1 MKRVKFKNIIVLIAL
16 IFLLVVIGLI
26 VFKIITKPKTNNTK
40 KENKKTVEKVDNKK
54 YSAPEI
60 KLLGREED
68 TRVVNG
74 VYEEYGAVATDEYDG
89 DLTKQIKIDNKIDI
103 TKAGDYKVI
112 YSVTNS
118 KKKTSK
124 VERTVHVIDVTEPD
138 TDGIAVLMFH
148 YFYDD
153 TAGEDGPDSNYYE
166 KSSFEQDLKYLK
178 DNNFYFPNFKEIRKY
193 VDGTLTLPQKSLVI
207 TMDDGHADNYTIA
220 YPLAV
225 QYQVPITMFIVTSWT
240 NPKDELQTQMY
251 NTGYVYFMSHT
262 HEMHEGGCSGE
273 QHGARILCI
282 DHATGVQDLKT
293 SAEILGNADA
303 LAYPTG
309 DNNAH
314 SRAIVEEA
322 GFALAFTVEYGKVT
336 VGADPLTLPR
346 VRINQGYS
354 LDYFASIL
362 Q

>member
-1 MKRVKFKNIIVLIAL
+1 MKRIKVKNIIAL
-16 IFLLVVIGLI
+16 IGIILLLGVIGFLGY
-26 VFKIITKPKTNNTK
+26 KIISKPNSEPK
-40 KENKKTVEKVDNKK
+40 KDTKKTVLKEDNKK
-54 YSAPEI
+54 YSSPEI
-60 KLLGREED
+60 KLLGREEE

-74 VYEEYGAVATDEYDG
+74 IYEEYGAVATDEYDG
-89 DLTKQIKIDNKIDI
+89 DLTDKIKIDNKIDI
-103 TKAGDYKVI
+103 TKAGDYKVV

-124 VERTVHVIDVTEPD
+124 VERTVHVINVDDPD

-148 YFYDD
+148 YFFDD
-153 TAGEDGPDSNYYE
+153 TIGESGPDSNYYE
-166 KSSFEQDLKYLK
+166 KSLFEQDLKYLSE
-178 DNNFYFPNFKEIRKY
+178 NNYYFPTFKELRKY
-193 VDGTLTLPQKSLVI
+193 VDGELKLPQKSVII
-207 TMDDGHADNYTIA
+207 TMDDGHVDNYTIA

-225 QYQVPITMFIVTSWT
+225 QYKVPITMFVVTSWT
-240 NPKDELQTQMY
+240 NPNDDLQKDMR
-251 NTGYVYFMSHT
+251 NTGYVYMMSHT

-282 DHATGVQDLKT
+282 DHAAGVQDLKT
-293 SAEILGNADA
+293 AAEMTGNSDA

-322 GFALAFTVEYGKVT
+322 GISLAFTVEYGKVR

-346 VRINQGYS
+346 VRINQGNS
-354 LDYFASIL
+354 LDYFVSAI

>member
-1 MKRVKFKNIIVLIAL
+1 MKRIKVKNIIALIGI
-16 IFLLVVIGLI
+16 IFLLGVIIFIGYKI
-26 VFKIITKPKTNNTK
+26 VTKPKNEPKKDTK
-40 KENKKTVEKVDNKK
+40 KTILKEDKK
-54 YSAPEI
+54 YSSPEI
-60 KLLGREED
+60 KLLGREEE

-89 DLTKQIKIDNKIDI
+89 DLTEKIKVDNKIDI
-103 TKAGDYKVI
+103 TKAGDYKVV

-124 VERTVHVIDVTEPD
+124 VERTVHVVNVTEPD

-148 YFYDD
+148 YFFDD
-153 TAGEDGPDSNYYE
+153 TAGEEGPDSNYYE
-166 KSSFEQDLKYLK
+166 KSLFEQDLKYLSE
-178 DNNFYFPNFKEIRKY
+178 NGYYFPNFKEIRKY
-193 VDGTLTLPQKSLVI
+193 VDGSLTLPQKSVVI

-225 QYQVPITMFIVTSWT
+225 QYKVPITMFIVTSWT

-282 DHATGVQDLKT
+282 DHAAGVQDLKT
-293 SAEILGNADA
+293 SAEILGNSDA

-322 GFALAFTVEYGKVT
+322 GISLAFTVEYGKVT

-346 VRINQGYS
+346 VRVNQGYS
-354 LDYFASIL
+354 LDYFLSIIE
-362 Q
+362 

>member
-1 MKRVKFKNIIVLIAL
+1 MKRVKVKNVFLLVAIV
-16 IFLLVVIGLI
+16 FLLVVIGLT
-26 VFKIITKPKTNNTK
+26 VFKIISKPNTNK
-40 KENKKTVEKVDNKK
+40 KETKKTVEKVDNKK
-54 YSAPEI
+54 YSSPEI
-60 KLLGREED
+60 KLLGREVD

-89 DLTKQIKIDNKIDI
+89 DLTKEIKVDSKVDI
-103 TKAGDYKVI
+103 TKAGTYKVT

-124 VERTVHVIDVTEPD
+124 VERTVNVIDVTEPD
-138 TDGIAVLMFH
+138 TDGVAVLMFH

-153 TAGEDGPDSNYYE
+153 AIGEEGPDSNYYE
-166 KSSFEQDLKYLK
+166 KSLFEQDLKYLSE
-178 DNNFYFPNFKEIRKY
+178 NNYYFPNMKEIRKY
-193 VDGTLTLPQKSLVI
+193 VDGNLTLPEKSVVI
-207 TMDDGHADNYTIA
+207 TMDDGHADNYSIA

-225 QYQVPITMFIVTSWT
+225 QYKVPITMFIVTSWT
-240 NPKDELQTQMY
+240 NPNDELQTEMR

-273 QHGARILCI
+273 QHGAKILCI
-282 DHATGVQDLKT
+282 DHDAGVNDLKT
-293 SAEILGNADA
+293 SAEMIGNADA

-314 SRAIVEEA
+314 SRLIVEES
-322 GFALAFTVEYGKVT
+322 GFQLGFTVDYGKVT

-346 VRINQGYS
+346 VRVNQGYS
-354 LDYFASIL
+354 LDYFLSII
-362 Q
+362 

>member
-1 MKRVKFKNIIVLIAL
+1 MKRIRFSRVITLVAILFLMFVVGVLM
-16 IFLLVVIGLI
+16 
-26 VFKIITKPKTNNTK
+26 FKIVTKPDK
-40 KENKKTVEKVDNKK
+40 KDNKKVESKKVLKDDNK

-60 KLLGREED
+60 KLLGRVED

-74 VYEEYGAVATDEYDG
+74 IYEEYGAVATDKYDG
-89 DLTKQIKIDNKIDI
+89 DLTDKIKIENKIDI
-103 TKAGDYKVI
+103 NKAGDYKVI

-124 VERTVHVIDVTEPD
+124 VERIVHVIDVTEPD
-138 TDGIAVLMFH
+138 NDGIPVFMFH
-148 YFYDD
+148 YFFDD
-153 TAGEDGPDSNYYE
+153 TIGETGPDSNYYQ
-166 KSSFEQDLKYLK
+166 KSLFEQELKYLSE
-178 DNNFYFPNFKEIRKY
+178 NNYYFPNMKEIRKY
-193 VDGTLTLPQKSLVI
+193 VDGNLNLPSKSLVI
-207 TMDDGHADNYTIA
+207 TMDDGHADNYSIA

-225 QYQVPITMFIVTSWT
+225 QYKVPIVMFIVTSWT
-240 NPKDELQTQMY
+240 NPNDDLQKEMT

-273 QHGARILCI
+273 QHGAKILCV
-282 DHATGVQDLKT
+282 DHATGVNDLKT
-293 SAEILGNADA
+293 SAEMIGNSDA

-322 GFALAFTVEYGKVT
+322 GFALGFTVDYGKVT

-346 VRINQGYS
+346 VRMNQGNS
-354 LDYFASIL
+354 VESFIASIE
-362 Q
+362 

>member
-1 MKRVKFKNIIVLIAL
+1 MKRVKVKNVFLLVAIV
-16 IFLLVVIGLI
+16 FLLVVIGLI
-26 VFKIITKPKTNNTK
+26 VYKIIDKPNTNKKETK
-40 KENKKTVEKVDNKK
+40 KAVEKVDNKK
-54 YSAPEI
+54 YSSPEI
-60 KLLGREED
+60 KLLGREID

-89 DLTKQIKIDNKIDI
+89 DLTKEIKIDSKVDI
-103 TKAGDYKVI
+103 TKAGTYKVI

-124 VERTVHVIDVTEPD
+124 IERTVNVIDVTEPD
-138 TDGIAVLMFH
+138 SDGIAVLMFH

-153 TAGEDGPDSNYYE
+153 TIGEEGPDSNYYE
-166 KSSFEQDLKYLK
+166 KSLFEQDLKYLSE
-178 DNNFYFPNFKEIRKY
+178 NNYYFPNMKEIRKY
-193 VDGTLTLPQKSLVI
+193 VDGNLTLPEKSVVI
-207 TMDDGHADNYTIA
+207 TMDDGHADNYSIA

-225 QYQVPITMFIVTSWT
+225 QYKVPITMFIVTSWT
-240 NPKDELQTQMY
+240 NPNDELQTEMR

-273 QHGARILCI
+273 QHGAKILCI
-282 DHATGVQDLKT
+282 DHSAGVNDLKT
-293 SAEILGNADA
+293 SAEMIGNADA

-322 GFALAFTVEYGKVT
+322 GFSLGFTVDYGKVT

-354 LDYFASIL
+354 LDYFLSII
-362 Q
+362 